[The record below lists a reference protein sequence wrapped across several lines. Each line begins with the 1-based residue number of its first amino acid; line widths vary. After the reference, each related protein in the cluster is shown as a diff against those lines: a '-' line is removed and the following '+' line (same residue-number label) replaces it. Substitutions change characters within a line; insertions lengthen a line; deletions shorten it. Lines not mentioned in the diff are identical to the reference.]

1 MDVDSKNNLT
11 TLLDWDWFYN
21 ILELDLKNSWT
32 NLLDSDLFYYNLAR
46 MLLEKYENLLELFV
60 KQQVIQSSL
69 ESSNTIKLKGVILI
83 KQRNL
88 L

>member
-1 MDVDSKNNLT
+1 M
-11 TLLDWDWFYN
+11 
-21 ILELDLKNSWT
+21 ELDLKNSWT
-32 NLLDSDLFYYNLAR
+32 NLLDSDLFYYNDAR

>member
-1 MDVDSKNNLT
+1 
-11 TLLDWDWFYN
+11 
-21 ILELDLKNSWT
+21 
-32 NLLDSDLFYYNLAR
+32 

>member
-1 MDVDSKNNLT
+1 
-11 TLLDWDWFYN
+11 
-21 ILELDLKNSWT
+21 
-32 NLLDSDLFYYNLAR
+32 

-60 KQQVIQSSL
+60 KRQVIQSNL

-83 KQRNL
+83 KQINL

>member
-1 MDVDSKNNLT
+1 ME
-11 TLLDWDWFYN
+11 
-21 ILELDLKNSWT
+21 LELKNSWT
-32 NLLDSDLFYYNLAR
+32 NLLDSDLFYYNDAR